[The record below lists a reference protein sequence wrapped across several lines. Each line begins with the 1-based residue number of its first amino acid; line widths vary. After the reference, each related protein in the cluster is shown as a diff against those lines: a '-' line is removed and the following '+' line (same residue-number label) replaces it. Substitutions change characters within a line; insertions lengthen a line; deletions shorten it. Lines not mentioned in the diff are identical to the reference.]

1 MAVAIMM
8 RSHLRLKISMIRR
21 PTRNEKGKGR
31 KHTNLPWQLLLNFLL
46 VGFQHGLQ
54 NFSHVHNRQKKG
66 EGRHRREQ
74 RKEKRKEGRK
84 GKNRRGREREKQRT
98 QIELSKNDPTIQL

>member
-66 EGRHRREQ
+66 EKAGIGGSKGKRIEKKGGKERTGEEG
-74 RKEKRKEGRK
+74 KEKKK
-84 GKNRRGREREKQRT
+84 GHK
-98 QIELSKNDPTIQL
+98 